1 MPSVREQVIQVL
13 NALPDD
19 ATLDDVMA
27 ELHFRMRLEQG
38 LNDLDQGRWITQEQV
53 EKRMAKWLD
62 PIE

>member
-13 NALPDD
+13 DALPDD

-27 ELHFRMRLEQG
+27 ELHFRMRVQQG
-38 LNDLDQGRWITQEQV
+38 LNDLDQGRWIPQEEV

-62 PIE
+62 R

>member
-13 NALPDD
+13 DTLPDD

-27 ELHFRMRLEQG
+27 RLHFRMRVEQG
-38 LNDLDQGRWITQEQV
+38 LKDLDEGRWITQEEV

-62 PIE
+62 R